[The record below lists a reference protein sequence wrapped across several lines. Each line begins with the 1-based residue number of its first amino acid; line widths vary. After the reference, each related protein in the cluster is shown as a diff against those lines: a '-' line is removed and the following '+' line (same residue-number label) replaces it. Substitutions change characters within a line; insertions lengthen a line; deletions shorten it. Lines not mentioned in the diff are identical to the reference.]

1 MLPRAR
7 ASSHLSA
14 RASVSVLTACMV
26 VRVWRFGG
34 GSNQSTLELSGWLE
48 KERGGFFG
56 SAGGPGCTF
65 VLDRV
70 ADADAR
76 ALPVPKAW
84 LDSLVSMGYGVL
96 VSVCAGSRVLNQS

>member
-1 MLPRAR
+1 
-7 ASSHLSA
+7 
-14 RASVSVLTACMV
+14 VYGC
-26 VRVWRFGG
+26 VWRFGG

-70 ADADAR
+70 ADADAH